1 MIKLCRAYLKLGAK
15 KRMGEDRLKIQIEE
29 LVRWKFELTTII
41 QKYQDWL
48 NATKLDSA
56 ESDLK
61 IFDALESVRSDQLTI
76 AFVAEFSRG
85 KTELINAIF
94 FADYKRRLLP
104 STVGRTTMCP
114 TELLYDADAPGAYI
128 KLLPIETR
136 SQDDHIADL
145 KRDSNAWTVFSL
157 DIGSADN
164 LAHSLQ
170 EVVKSKMVP
179 IAEAKALALYD
190 ESMHNNSANPPSEIE
205 IPVWRHAI
213 ISFPHPLLKQGL
225 VILDTPG
232 LNALGTEPELTLNML
247 PAAQAIV
254 FVLAPDTGVTKSD
267 LDIWRMHIQDLLDTR
282 NPKTIIAALNKID
295 TLWDEMKTEEEIDA
309 AINQQV
315 RVTAELLNI
324 DAANVLPVSAQKA
337 LVAKSRHDN
346 KLLEKSRILTIESH
360 LADEIIPYKQEIIG
374 NKVLNVIGSMI
385 ENHES
390 LLRTRLDK
398 LTSQRD
404 SYFGATGKN
413 GDVIKHLT
421 QKTRQQQVA
430 YNENMKHMQSS
441 RRLVVQY
448 SNSVMNELSLD
459 AFDYLVAKTRKDMT
473 ESWTTIGLKK
483 GITVFFASINETMQI
498 VFRQMEETHE
508 VIESIYEKF
517 HKDHGLPEMQFKK
530 FTVDPYIKHLT
541 MLSKKADDFRN
552 SPITTMTEQNFVV
565 KKFFVL
571 LVSHTREVFF
581 RANVEAEAWFKNIMS
596 PLMGQI
602 AIHKQMLE
610 QHLETLCKISDS
622 KDTLSK
628 NIITVE
634 KQYAVVA
641 ERFTELESIHKQ
653 LIGHMEHSDNTT
665 QQTNS
670 ANIKNELEETVTE
683 S

>member
-1 MIKLCRAYLKLGAK
+1 
-15 KRMGEDRLKIQIEE
+15 MGEDRLKVQIEE

-41 QKYQDWL
+41 QKYQTWL
-48 NATKLDSA
+48 SATKLDSV

-114 TELLYDADAPGAYI
+114 TELLYDANAPGAYI

-136 SQDDHIADL
+136 AQDDNIADL
-145 KRDSNAWTVFSL
+145 KRDSDVWTVFSL
-157 DIGSADN
+157 DTQSADN

-170 EVVKSKMVP
+170 EVVKSKMVSVE
-179 IAEAKALALYD
+179 EAKALALYD
-190 ESMHNNSANPPSEIE
+190 ESLSHDSANPPSEVE

-232 LNALGTEPELTLNML
+232 LNALGTEPELTLSML

-267 LDIWRMHIQDLLDTR
+267 LDIWRMHIQDLFDTR

-315 RVTAELLNI
+315 QTTAKLLNI
-324 DAANVLPVSAQKA
+324 DTANVLPVSAQKA
-337 LVAKSRHDN
+337 LVAKSRHDD

-374 NKVLNVIGSMI
+374 NKIFNVIGGLI
-385 ENHES
+385 ENHEN

-398 LTSQRD
+398 LKIQRD

-441 RRLVVQY
+441 RRLVIQH
-448 SNSVMNELSLD
+448 STAVMNELSLD
-459 AFDYLVAKTRKDMT
+459 AFDYLVSKTRKEMT

-483 GITVFFASINETMQI
+483 GITIFFASITETMQI
-498 VFRQMEETHE
+498 VYRQMEETHQ
-508 VIESIYEKF
+508 VIESIYQKF
-517 HKDHGLPEMQFKK
+517 HKEHGLPEMKFKK
-530 FTVDPYIKHLT
+530 FTTEPYIKHLI

-610 QHLETLCKISDS
+610 QHLETLCKISES

-634 KQYAVVA
+634 KQYAVVS
-641 ERFTELESIHKQ
+641 ERFTELETIRHQ
-653 LIGHMEHSDNTT
+653 LISHMERSDNST
-665 QQTNS
+665 QQTN
-670 ANIKNELEETVTE
+670 APNVKTGREEAAPV